1 MKGTNVCDCG
11 NNCGEAEPIKEYK
24 YNMLRLTLPG
34 FLYEFT
40 SISNFLLTMDVLS
53 YFLPFAVN
61 KSEEKMGMPERCTG
75 GGPSALWTQPGR

>member
-11 NNCGEAEPIKEYK
+11 NNCGEAEPIREYK

-53 YFLPFAVN
+53 YFLP
-61 KSEEKMGMPERCTG
+61 
-75 GGPSALWTQPGR
+75 